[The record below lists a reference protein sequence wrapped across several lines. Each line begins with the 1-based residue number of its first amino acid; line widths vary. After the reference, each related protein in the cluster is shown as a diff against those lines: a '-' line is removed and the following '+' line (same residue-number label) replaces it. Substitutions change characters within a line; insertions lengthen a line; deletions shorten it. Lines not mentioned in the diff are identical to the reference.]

1 MNYLFSRFGGHMMRI
16 GHGKASKE
24 RLPEDQSLDNMLDHF
39 SEEVYP
45 NCFVLSSY
53 DMLPSFMGAREKL
66 PDFAVRLGTLHH
78 VFNDIMLQHDVV
90 VKTDIYITTHEYNN
104 VFALHLHTAGD
115 GMQDV
120 MDDYIPTF
128 DYVQTTFF
136 RDAHSE
142 ERCSL
147 SDHPNLLALML
158 YVLFYKM
165 EIYHSKFTFVPS
177 KSYLGICLKQ
187 EFLAS
192 LPTFYED
199 INHSVELRQKLQM
212 IFPSLFE
219 ENGSISESE

>member
-1 MNYLFSRFGGHMMRI
+1 MRI

-24 RLPEDQSLDNMLDHF
+24 RLPEDQSLDNLLDHF

-66 PDFAVRLGTLHH
+66 SDFAVRLGTLHH
-78 VFNDIMLQHDVV
+78 VFNDMMLQNYVV
-90 VKTDIYITTHEYNN
+90 IKTDIYITTHEYNN

-136 RDAHSE
+136 RDAHSD

-165 EIYHSKFTFVPS
+165 EIYHTKFIFEPS
-177 KSYLGICLKQ
+177 SSDPGNCL
-187 EFLAS
+187 EPSFISSLA
-192 LPTFYED
+192 TFYED
-199 INHSVELRQKLQM
+199 INDSDELQQKLLKT
-212 IFPSLFE
+212 FPSLFE
-219 ENGSISESE
+219 NNAVI

>member
-24 RLPEDQSLDNMLDHF
+24 RLPEDQSLDNLLDHF

-66 PDFAVRLGTLHH
+66 SDFAVRLGTLHH
-78 VFNDIMLQHDVV
+78 VFNDMMLQNYVV
-90 VKTDIYITTHEYNN
+90 IKTDIYITTHEYNN

-136 RDAHSE
+136 RDAHSD

-165 EIYHSKFTFVPS
+165 EIYHTKFIFEPS
-177 KSYLGICLKQ
+177 SSDPGNCL
-187 EFLAS
+187 EPSFISSLA
-192 LPTFYED
+192 TFYED
-199 INHSVELRQKLQM
+199 INDSDELQQKLLKT
-212 IFPSLFE
+212 FPSLFE
-219 ENGSISESE
+219 NNAVI

>member
-66 PDFAVRLGTLHH
+66 SDFAVRLGTLHH
-78 VFNDIMLQHDVV
+78 VFNDMMLQNYVV
-90 VKTDIYITTHEYNN
+90 IKTDIYITTHEYNN

-165 EIYHSKFTFVPS
+165 EIYHTKFIFEPS
-177 KSYLGICLKQ
+177 SSDPGNCL
-187 EFLAS
+187 EPSFISSLA
-192 LPTFYED
+192 TFYED
-199 INHSVELRQKLQM
+199 INDSDELQQKLLKT
-212 IFPSLFE
+212 FPSLFE
-219 ENGSISESE
+219 NNAVI